1 MRRVVRRMT
10 TRGSRR
16 SDGAMPLMRAAK
28 RPRLTC
34 PECGAPLGVE
44 LDLFAALDPRANSPS
59 IRANSIVSF
68 SITTKGLEER
78 SAIIRVV
85 LKRSEV
91 DTLAVCPSLE
101 NGRAE
106 AAAAP
111 LWPQARCRGQLRVSR
126 GPCARVLQARSSVDS
141 RADPRP
147 GRHWP
152 PRYPGAKAASVVHRL
167 RSTLPS
173 RSPAR

>member
-1 MRRVVRRMT
+1 
-10 TRGSRR
+10 
-16 SDGAMPLMRAAK
+16 MRAHTGVEGYLLSTGFAV
-28 RPRLTC
+28 RELRCNDPRRRAPGSPGPQEKLRRGW
-34 PECGAPLGVE
+34 PRHAALGLGGDGAPLFGGWRRTSAGRE
-44 LDLFAALDPRANSPS
+44 IHARRDCHSRY
-59 IRANSIVSF
+59 VSRLPF
-68 SITTKGLEER
+68 
-78 SAIIRVV
+78 
-85 LKRSEV
+85 
-91 DTLAVCPSLE
+91 TLAVCPSLE

-111 LWPQARCRGQLRVSR
+111 LWPQARCRDQLRVSR